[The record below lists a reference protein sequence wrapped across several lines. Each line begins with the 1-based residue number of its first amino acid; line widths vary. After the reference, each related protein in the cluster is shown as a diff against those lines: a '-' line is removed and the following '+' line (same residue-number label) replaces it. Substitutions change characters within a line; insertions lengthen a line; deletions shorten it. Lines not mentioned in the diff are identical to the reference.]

1 MKKFLSLIVAI
12 GVSFSLVACGGSNS
26 NNSTS
31 TEDVSNSQTTQN
43 KQDNSENNT
52 QDNNGLDKISEKGYI
67 TVATS
72 PDYPPYEFKTIE
84 NGKEK
89 TVGFDIDIANEI
101 AKDLGVELKLVEMG
115 FDGLLLELQNGNVD
129 LVMAGISPTAE
140 REKTVDFSDIYYTA
154 TQSILVNADDV
165 DKYTDIES
173 FSGKKI
179 GVQLTSIQEQMAKE
193 QIPNANLISLDKL
206 PQIILD
212 LNNGNVD
219 AVIVETPV
227 AEGYVKQFPN
237 LALSKVTLVDETG
250 GSAIAIK
257 KGNPELIEA
266 VNKTIKRLQDDGLIE
281 EFVVNANKLIEK

>member
-31 TEDVSNSQTTQN
+31 TEDISNSQTTQN
-43 KQDNSENNT
+43 KQDNSENNN
-52 QDNNGLDKISEKGYI
+52 QANNGLDKISEKGYI

-129 LVMAGISPTAE
+129 LVMSGISPTAE

-281 EFVVNANKLIEK
+281 EFVVNANKLIKE